1 MDPDDSGT
9 GPYGSV
15 DPETE
20 RRWRDVLT
28 GNHPAYRYG
37 RRILRRLP
45 SDTRCKLCA
54 APFHGPASP
63 VMRLIGKG
71 PWPKNPKYCGA
82 CFTAISRH
90 RGGAEIE
97 CSLLFADVRGS
108 TALAEGLSPTAF
120 LHMME
125 RFFGTAAKVLVDH
138 DGIVDKFVGDEVIGI
153 FIPAMAP
160 DHARD
165 ALDAAEHL
173 LTRLG
178 QDVSGPIPVGVGVN
192 SGVAYVGSVGSG
204 DHSDV
209 TAMGDPVNV
218 AARLA
223 SAAGRGEIL
232 VAPETIRLLGLD
244 PSTLVTRELRLKGK
258 SDAIT
263 AAVITPGVH
272 RPLGR

>member
-1 MDPDDSGT
+1 MDPDDQST
-9 GPYGSV
+9 GPPRVV

-20 RRWRDVLT
+20 RRWREVLT
-28 GNHPAYRYG
+28 GDHPAYRFG
-37 RRILRRLP
+37 RRIFRRLP

-63 VMRLIGKG
+63 LMRLVGKG
-71 PWPKNPKYCGA
+71 PWPKNPKYCGS

-108 TALAEGLSPTAF
+108 TELAEGLSPTQF

-125 RFFGTAAKVLVDH
+125 RFFGTAARVLVDH

-153 FIPAMAP
+153 FIPAMAS

-165 ALDAAEHL
+165 ALAAARHL
-173 LTRLG
+173 LIDLG
-178 QDVSGPIPVGVGVN
+178 RDATGPIPVGVGVN

-204 DHSDV
+204 DHADL
-209 TAMGDPVNV
+209 TAMGDAVNV
-218 AARLA
+218 AARLS
-223 SAAGRGEIL
+223 SAAGAGEIL
-232 VAPETIRLLGLD
+232 VAPETIRLLGVD
-244 PSTLVTRELRLKGK
+244 RSSLVTRNLRLRGK
-258 SDAIT
+258 AEPIT
-263 AAVITPGVH
+263 AAVFSAAEGV
-272 RPLGR
+272 PSA